1 MFAYN
6 QGAVHQQRSNIRVVL
21 PLFCHIKQ
29 SGSTAQAIISL
40 MQQLIHLQQWLFI
53 MCHHNPDDIHTS
65 FQPLQKLI
73 SLISTPSTKVEEL
86 IIEIMSYSVWWLCV
100 LHHTYCTLYGICS
113 CSVVLMYNSLILP
126 QYLSHT
132 ATGVMKIEVYT
143 AVSETPYFCLM
154 VQLCVCIFEYVCL

>member
-1 MFAYN
+1 
-6 QGAVHQQRSNIRVVL
+6 
-21 PLFCHIKQ
+21 
-29 SGSTAQAIISL
+29 
-40 MQQLIHLQQWLFI
+40 

-154 VQLCVCIFEYVCL
+154 VQLCVCIFEYVCLWVCVYLYMGVFMCLFILLYVCHGSNKAAEKNADKAKAKKQDRD